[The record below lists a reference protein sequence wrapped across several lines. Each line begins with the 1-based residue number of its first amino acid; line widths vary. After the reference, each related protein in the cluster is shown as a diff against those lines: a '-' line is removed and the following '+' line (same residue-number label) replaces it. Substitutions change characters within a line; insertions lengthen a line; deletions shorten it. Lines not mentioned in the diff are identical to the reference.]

1 MTYSIEFQVLSKD
14 AASKITTQVT
24 KKSVMNFQFKSI
36 VLKINHTE
44 SKMSDRKNLSL
55 VETEA
60 LAEAGLVKKVRRN
73 KNEKVYG
80 ENAWEK
86 LSRN

>member
-1 MTYSIEFQVLSKD
+1 
-14 AASKITTQVT
+14 
-24 KKSVMNFQFKSI
+24 MNFQFKSI

-44 SKMSDRKNLSL
+44 SQMSDRKNLSL
-55 VETEA
+55 VETEP
-60 LAEAGLVKKVRRN
+60 LAEAALMKKVRRN
-73 KNEKVYG
+73 KDEKLYG

>member
-1 MTYSIEFQVLSKD
+1 
-14 AASKITTQVT
+14 
-24 KKSVMNFQFKSI
+24 MNFQFKSI

-55 VETEA
+55 VETEP
-60 LAEAGLVKKVRRN
+60 LAEAALMKKLRRN
-73 KNEKVYG
+73 KDEKLHG